1 MGASDGKAEGLS
13 GSAGGSEQAIPRQRS
28 GAPSEDYIQWLESRS
43 MRYQA
48 VQLSA
53 LIAGSSRQWR
63 NPYGHPRSKEFVTD
77 ASVWFT
83 SYAAATIG
91 HADKSV
97 VQTLGDQDLLS
108 TFQDIG
114 IEGIHTGPM
123 RRAGGITGRQYT
135 PTIDGLFDRIE
146 LTVDPLFG
154 TDEEYVQMTQSAK
167 QHGIAIIGDLVPS
180 HTGKGADFRLAERA
194 YKNYE
199 GLYTMIEIPEED
211 WELLGSVRKGADS
224 INLSQETVQLLE
236 DKGHIPGPLELIVFH
251 DPGVKDSNW
260 SATDVVTGVDGRR
273 RRWVYLHVFKEGQ
286 PSLNWLDPTMG
297 AQRIIM
303 ADVVHALHA
312 LGASALRLDASPL
325 LAVEGRDGLDK
336 SWVEGHP
343 LAEGG
348 ANLIAMM
355 IRKLGG
361 YSFQELNQPL
371 EDLKKFTTWGADL
384 SYDFFTRPPYL
395 YAMAVGDA
403 GPLRLMLRL
412 IQHEG
417 MEIGKLVHAL
427 QNHDELM
434 FDLAHLR
441 QHGDETFTLNGEE
454 TPGKVIYERMFDQTR
469 DKIMANNASNIQ
481 EFSNLGFCATLAAF
495 SAAVLGIPDPYDMT
509 SSEKSE
515 VRKLHLVAATFNAM
529 LPGVFAISGWDLVG
543 ALLVQPESLG
553 SLLDDRDYRWMNR
566 GAYDLMSADPSATAS
581 RTGLPR
587 AQAIYGDL
595 PAQLRDP
602 DSFASVLKRMFRA
615 RRDSGIALSK
625 LVSVPEVDSDGLV
638 VVLLERPT
646 GWIVS
651 AVNFSREP
659 VADVICLPEL
669 SDKTARRIFST
680 DSEEP
685 QSVQIEHGGDLSLDI
700 GPIQAEVFVV
710 E

>member
-1 MGASDGKAEGLS
+1 MDASDNKAAGLS
-13 GSAGGSEQAIPRQRS
+13 GTAGGSEQARAGQRP
-28 GAPSEDYIQWLESRS
+28 GEPSEDYIQWLESRS

-63 NPYGHPRSKEFVTD
+63 NAYGHPRSRDFVTD
-77 ASVWFT
+77 APVWFT

-91 HADKSV
+91 HKNQSV
-97 VQTLGDQDLLS
+97 VQTLGDPDLLS

-114 IEGIHTGPM
+114 IRGIHTGPI
-123 RRAGGITGRQYT
+123 RRAGGVTGREYT
-135 PTIDGLFDRIE
+135 PTIDGMFDRIE
-146 LTVDPLFG
+146 LIVDPLFG
-154 TDEEYVQMTQSAK
+154 TDDEYVQMTQSAK
-167 QHGIAIIGDLVPS
+167 QHDIVIIGDLVPA
-180 HTGKGADFRLAERA
+180 HTGKGADFRLAEMA
-194 YKNYE
+194 FQNYE
-199 GLYTMIEIPEED
+199 GMYTMIEIPEED
-211 WELLGSVRKGADS
+211 WGLLGSVREGADS
-224 INLSQETVQLLE
+224 INLSQDTVQLLE
-236 DKGHIPGPLELIVFH
+236 DNGHIPGPLELIVFH

-260 SATDVVTGVDGRR
+260 SATDIVTGVDGRR

-297 AQRIIM
+297 AQRVIM
-303 ADVVHALHA
+303 ADIVHALHA
-312 LGASALRLDASPL
+312 LGASGLRLDASPL

-371 EDLKKFTTWGADL
+371 GELKKFTTWGADL

-403 GPLRLMLRL
+403 GPLRLMLQL

-417 MEIGKLVHAL
+417 MDLGNLVHAL

-434 FDLAHLR
+434 FDLTHLR
-441 QHGDETFTLNGEE
+441 QHGDETFSLNGEE
-454 TPGKVIYERMFDQTR
+454 TPGKVIYELMFDQTK
-469 DKIMANNASNIQ
+469 DKITANNASNIQ

-495 SAAVLGIPDPYDMT
+495 SAAVLGVPDPYDMT

-515 VRKLHLVAATFNAM
+515 VRKLHLAAATFNAM

-543 ALLVQPESLG
+543 ALLLQPESLG

-566 GAYDLMSADPSATAS
+566 GAFDLMAADPGATAS
-581 RTGLPR
+581 STGLPR
-587 AQAIYGDL
+587 AAALYGDL

-602 DSFASVLKRMFRA
+602 ASFASVLKRMLRA
-615 RRDSGIALSK
+615 RKDSGIALSK
-625 LVSVPEVDSDGLV
+625 LVSVPDADSEGLV

-651 AVNFSREP
+651 AVNFGREP
-659 VADVICLPEL
+659 VGDVICLPEL
-669 SDKTARRIFST
+669 SGKTARRIFST
-680 DSEEP
+680 DTEEAA
-685 QSVQIEHGGDLSLDI
+685 SAQIADGGNFSLDL
-700 GPIQAEVFVV
+700 GPIHGEVFVI